1 MLSSLLAFALA
12 AALIVLLPGP
22 DSLVVLRAVVRHG
35 RARAALTAAGV
46 LCGLLV
52 WVGAAAL
59 GLSALLRAS
68 ETAYTVLR
76 IVGAV
81 YLVWLGVQSLRT
93 RGAPAAPD
101 RPARR
106 GVLGSGFGAG
116 FTTDVLN
123 PKVGVFFV
131 TFLPGFVP
139 AGYPVGGTSLLLGA
153 VFVAET
159 ALYFAVVLLLVGRI
173 STWLADDRIRRR
185 MDRTTGVVL
194 LAFGARLATES

>member
-1 MLSSLLAFALA
+1 MLSSLLAFSLA

-22 DSLVVLRAVVRHG
+22 DSLVVLRAVLRHG
-35 RARAALTAAGV
+35 RGKAALTAAGV

-76 IVGAV
+76 IAGAV

-93 RGAPAAPD
+93 RGAGVVD
-101 RPARR
+101 EHPAR
-106 GVLGSGFGAG
+106 GGLLGAGFGAG

-139 AGYPVGGTSLLLGA
+139 AGRPVGSTSLLLGA
-153 VFVAET
+153 VFVVET
-159 ALYFAVVLLLVGRI
+159 AIYFAVVLLLVGRI
-173 STWLADDRIRRR
+173 TTWLSNERVRRR
-185 MDRTTGVVL
+185 MDRVTGVVL
-194 LAFGARLATES
+194 LGFGARLAAGS

>member
-1 MLSSLLAFALA
+1 MLSTLVAFSLA

-22 DSLVVLRAVVRHG
+22 DSLVVLRAVLRHG
-35 RARAALTAAGV
+35 RAKAARTAAGV
-46 LCGLLV
+46 ICGLLV
-52 WVGAAAL
+52 WVAAAAL

-81 YLVWLGVQSLRT
+81 YLVGLGVQSLRP
-93 RGAPAAPD
+93 RGAGVLD
-101 RPARR
+101 ERPPRG

-139 AGYPVGGTSLLLGA
+139 AGYSVGHVSLLLGA

-159 ALYFAVVLLLVGRI
+159 ALYFGVVLLLAGRI
-173 STWLADDRIRRR
+173 STWLANDRVRRR
-185 MDRTTGVVL
+185 MDRATGGVL
-194 LAFGARLATES
+194 IGFGARLAMES

>member
-1 MLSSLLAFALA
+1 MLSSLLAFSLA

-35 RARAALTAAGV
+35 RARAGLTAAGV

-52 WVGAAAL
+52 WVAAAAL

-93 RGAPAAPD
+93 RGAPVPED
-101 RPARR
+101 RPTRR
-106 GVLGSGFGAG
+106 GLPGSGFGAG

-139 AGYPVGGTSLLLGA
+139 AGYSVGTTSLLLGA
-153 VFVAET
+153 VFVVET
-159 ALYFAVVLLLVGRI
+159 AVYFAVVLLLVGRI
-173 STWLADDRIRRR
+173 STWLSDERTRRR